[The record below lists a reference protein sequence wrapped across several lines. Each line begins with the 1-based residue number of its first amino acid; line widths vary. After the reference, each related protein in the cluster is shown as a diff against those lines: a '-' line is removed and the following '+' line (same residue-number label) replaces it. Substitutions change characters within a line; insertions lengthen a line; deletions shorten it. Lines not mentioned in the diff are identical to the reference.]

1 MFRPSGSIVLPF
13 LIKKASLALR
23 MESRWEKF
31 FRWGLTVPQP
41 LFWYFS
47 MGSRR
52 KTKHANIHLDHS
64 SVINLSSCSLS
75 TDEISILSRGLTF
88 SPVRGLRINK
98 VASGLRCKTL
108 KPKFVLHN
116 VPDMRRPF
124 RSRCLVLVTF
134 DLKPAR
140 MDISCTQLYVN

>member
-1 MFRPSGSIVLPF
+1 MIRGNNINRFLRGCSDHRDQLFCLFELKKLPWPYGW
-13 LIKKASLALR
+13 SLGWKR
-23 MESRWEKF
+23 F

-88 SPVRGLRINK
+88 VPVRGLCK
-98 VASGLRCKTL
+98 VR
-108 KPKFVLHN
+108 
-116 VPDMRRPF
+116 MRTADADGGRG
-124 RSRCLVLVTF
+124 RRTA
-134 DLKPAR
+134 DGGRRTDKKR
-140 MDISCTQLYVN
+140 ETKK